1 MTSDG
6 GGAADWFGAADLF
19 FSLGDYPVLRGMD
32 LSVSPGRVHALVGM
46 HNAGKSTLCSA
57 LAGLL
62 VPASGRIAAAGTLF
76 PSLSPKRSRELGIA
90 RVANPPMVFPR
101 LTVLENLVAARTP
114 WWLGLFPRRN
124 SERAIRGWLDR
135 NRIDLPLH
143 KRMRDLPRDYWL
155 AVDVLSRLHRE
166 PRLLILDEAMDE
178 IGEWRHVVMPMIR
191 ERVDKGMAVLVAT
204 QKIEDA
210 LSVAD
215 DITVMRQGRAILTGR
230 TGGLERLNLIRLCYD
245 QLDSLDGEFASQ
257 ESFRELMRYTR
268 AMLNDLPTAV
278 VVLDNGLRARF
289 VNLRGRSLFPG
300 GAESGGE
307 PFPGEAN
314 RRLRLFVSGA
324 VKSGEPAEL
333 HGLRVGGAGGGTLVD
348 VRVQPIRENG
358 VRVGCMV
365 VVEDV
370 SVREDLRRRLVMSE
384 KLASVGLLAA
394 GVAHEVNN
402 PLEIIGNYLNY
413 LDEEPLRPGARKA
426 VDKMGVEVGRIQR
439 LVDNLVAQSTARP
452 GVADAASPGVDPA
465 ELLAE
470 LFDLLKVHL
479 SPARVDFS
487 CRQEHGPLLLA
498 VDAGE
503 LRQVFINL
511 LKNGIDALGGDG
523 AISVAVG
530 PDDSDPDMARM
541 VMTDTGHGIQLE
553 NPNDVFLPFVT
564 TKKSRGS
571 HQGLGLYVVY
581 GIVEK
586 YGGTIAARNL
596 PEGGSEFTL
605 RLPLASRAARIEDPG

>member
-1 MTSDG
+1 MISDAASPWY
-6 GGAADWFGAADLF
+6 GARGLF
-19 FSLGDYPVLRGMD
+19 FSHGDYPVLRGMD
-32 LSVSPGRVHALVGM
+32 FSASPGRIHALVGM

-62 VPASGRIAAAGTLF
+62 VPASGRIAAAGTLY
-76 PSLSPKRSRELGIA
+76 PSLTPKKARELGIA

-101 LTVLENLVAARTP
+101 LTVLENLVAGRRP

-124 SERAIRGWLDR
+124 CEKTIRDWLDR
-135 NRIDLPLH
+135 YGVDLPLH
-143 KRMRDLPRDYWL
+143 RQMRDLPRDYWL
-155 AVDVLSRLHRE
+155 ASDVLSHLFRE
-166 PRLLILDEAMDE
+166 PRLLILDEVMDE
-178 IGEWRHVVMPMIR
+178 VGDWRRIVMPMIR
-191 ERVDKGMAVLVAT
+191 ERVDGGMAVVVAT

-210 LSVAD
+210 ISVAD

-230 TGGLERLNLIRLCYD
+230 TGGMERLNLIRLCYD

-278 VVLDNGLRARF
+278 FVLDNDLRARF
-289 VNLRGRSLFPG
+289 VNLRGRSLFPN
-300 GAESGGE
+300 GADGGGE
-307 PFPGEAN
+307 PFPGEAS
-314 RRLRLFVSGA
+314 RRLRLFVSEA
-324 VKSGEPAEL
+324 AKSDDPAEL
-333 HGLRVGGAGGGTLVD
+333 HGLRIGGVDGPLVD
-348 VRVQPIRENG
+348 VRVQPIREHG
-358 VRVGCMV
+358 ARVGSMV
-365 VVEDV
+365 VIEDV

-413 LDEEPLRPGARKA
+413 LDEEPLGQDARKA

-439 LVDNLVAQSTARP
+439 LVNNLVAQSSARS
-452 GVADAASPGVDPA
+452 GEYPGVDPA

-470 LFDLLKVHL
+470 LFDLLKVHV

-487 CRQEHGPLLLA
+487 CGAEGGPFRLA
-498 VDAGE
+498 VDPNE
-503 LRQVFINL
+503 LRQVFLNL
-511 LKNGIDALGGDG
+511 LRNSIDALAGDG
-523 AISVAVG
+523 AIEVAVG
-530 PDDSDPDMARM
+530 ADESADGMARI
-541 VMTDTGHGIQLE
+541 VMADTGPGIKLD

-564 TKKSRGS
+564 TKKGQGA

-586 YGGTIAARNL
+586 YGGTIAARNI
-596 PEGGSEFTL
+596 PKGGCEFTL
-605 RLPLASRAARIEDPG
+605 RLPLAAEPDPARVQ